1 VADRP
6 LTFTSPTVQRLRRL
20 AGRRSA
26 RLDEGVVVVEGALL
40 VREAAAAG
48 WSVEAQFLAPDAE
61 PAVDAPAHVLAAG
74 VVERVATTEHPQPV
88 IAVVRRRTWTLDGLT
103 ALAAASPAAPVVVMA
118 GVADPGNAGTI
129 IRSAEAAGAVG
140 VVTTMGSVDVTNP
153 KVVRASA
160 GALFHVPVVDGVAG
174 ERLGSLGRRLL
185 GAVAAGEVSYTACDL
200 CDAVALVM
208 GNEAHGIPADVAL
221 DGTIRIE
228 HAGRAESLN
237 VAMAATVL
245 CFEALRQRTSGRGG
259 PQPLG

>member
-26 RLDEGVVVVEGALL
+26 RLEEGVVVVEGALL

-48 WSVEAQFLAPDAE
+48 WQVEAQFLAPGAE
-61 PAVDAPAHVLAAG
+61 PAVDAPTHPLAAG

-88 IAVVRRRTWTLDGLT
+88 IAVVRRRTWTLDEL
-103 ALAAASPAAPVVVMA
+103 AVLAAASPAAPVVVMA

-129 IRSAEAAGAVG
+129 IRSAEAAGVVG
-140 VVTTMGSVDVTNP
+140 VVTTAGSVDVTNP

-160 GALFHVPVVDGVAG
+160 GALFHVPVADGVPG
-174 ERLGSLGRRLL
+174 ERLGALGRRLV
-185 GAVAAGEVSYTACDL
+185 GAVASGDVPYTACDL
-200 CDAVALVM
+200 CAGVALVM
-208 GNEAHGIPADVAL
+208 GNEAHGIPREVAL
-221 DGTIRIE
+221 DGTVRIE

-245 CFEALRQRTSGRGG
+245 CFEALRQRATGHGGRRS
-259 PQPLG
+259 LG